1 MSGRVRVLV
10 TAVLFLSVVSSRRAA
25 AAVAPPDACAWL
37 RECIANSTHTAANVS
52 ALVDDVS
59 AWCTGDEA
67 CAAVYADATGVVQP
81 ALLMHVMMWQL
92 YRMPTHCHALA
103 DAFGCEQ
110 DAGGAEAQWARAT
123 QHAWLAHARLATQ
136 ATVLAQCGAHR
147 RPALDTVTG
156 RVACMCVDD
165 EPCDDNRQDWEFF
178 YVLFGLFTA
187 VLVLAAFAA
196 VIEIWKSMSM
206 QSAAILMAVYNTRV
220 RENLAAESA
229 TANAHISVSRLNRL
243 ARLADILRGTPA
255 KEARHARR

>member
-1 MSGRVRVLV
+1 MSARVLAAV
-10 TAVLFLSVVSSRRAA
+10 FLAVLFRRVA
-25 AAVAPPDACAWL
+25 APPPPPPDVCAWL
-37 RECIANSTHTAANVS
+37 RECIANSTHAAANVS
-52 ALVDDVS
+52 ALVGDVS
-59 AWCTGDEA
+59 AWCTRDDA
-67 CAAVYADATGVVQP
+67 CAAVYADVTGVVQP

-110 DAGGAEAQWARAT
+110 DDAAADPEAQWARAT
-123 QHAWLAHARLATQ
+123 QHAWLAHARLASQ

-147 RPALDTVTG
+147 RPALDTATG

-255 KEARHARR
+255 KDARHAHR